1 MWHNIIDEKNEKD
14 TENIIELDIEIILI
28 TFVECRFFITLVF
41 SNVIFEVTVTI
52 SNSNNKSTS
61 DTLSTPSID

>member
-41 SNVIFEVTVTI
+41 SNIISEVTVTI
-52 SNSNNKSTS
+52 SNSNNKITS

>member
-41 SNVIFEVTVTI
+41 SNIIFEVTVTI
-52 SNSNNKSTS
+52 SNSNNKTTS
-61 DTLSTPSID
+61 DTFSTPSID

>member
-41 SNVIFEVTVTI
+41 SNIIFEVTVTI
-52 SNSNNKSTS
+52 SNSNNKITS
-61 DTLSTPSID
+61 DTFSTPSID

>member
-41 SNVIFEVTVTI
+41 SNIIFEVTVTI
-52 SNSNNKSTS
+52 SNSNNKITS